1 MSAAGDSVGRGAAA
15 GLDWARGALA
25 WRIFLCFAAGYFM
38 SYGLRSVNAVLAPE
52 LVADLQLSNAQL
64 GSLSSAYFFAFA
76 LMQLP
81 LGVWLDRYG
90 PRRVNAVLMSIAAA
104 GCVAFA
110 VADSFVTLWV
120 GRALVGVG
128 VAAGLMAS
136 LTAFRQW
143 FAPERQTQLAAWM
156 LTAGTLGVLTATA
169 PVQWMLP
176 ITGWRGVFW
185 IAAGL
190 LLVVAVALWTLLPR
204 GRERRG
210 GTHASFLATMGGYG
224 AVFRNNY
231 FWRMA
236 IPGALLQGGFVALQT
251 LWVGPWF
258 VRVLGMSPQRS
269 AEHLFWFNLFLLG
282 CYLLLS
288 WLAPRIGPGRDA
300 LVPIVA
306 IGTLFVVAVEV
317 GIAFAGGPSAWLAWL
332 ALAAAATH
340 YAIVQPRVGL
350 VFPPELAGRALT
362 AFNLVIFT
370 GIFFTQWGFGLVVDA
385 FHASGQ
391 SDTQAFRS
399 AMLALAAVH
408 AAALVLFLAWPR
420 LWQEGPA
427 PQSAAGV
434 GNRRN

>member
-1 MSAAGDSVGRGAAA
+1 VSAAGGSVGRVPAPGM
-15 GLDWARGALA
+15 DWARGALA

-38 SYGLRSVNAVLAPE
+38 SYGLRSINAVLAPE
-52 LVADLQLSNAQL
+52 LVADLQLTNAQL
-64 GSLSSAYFFAFA
+64 GSLSSAYFLAFA

-110 VADSFVTLWV
+110 VADTFVTLWL

-156 LTAGTLGVLTATA
+156 LMAGTLGVLTATA

-185 IAAGL
+185 ISAVL
-190 LLVVAVALWTLLPR
+190 LLAVAVALWVLLPR
-204 GRERRG
+204 GREGRG
-210 GTHASFLATMGGYG
+210 GTPLSFMSALGGYG
-224 AVFRNNY
+224 AVFRNSY
-231 FWRMA
+231 FWRMS
-236 IPGALLQGGFVALQT
+236 IPGAMMQGGFVALQT

-258 VRVLGMSPQRS
+258 VRVLEMSPERS

-282 CYLLLS
+282 CYLLLG
-288 WLAPRIGPGRDA
+288 WLAPRVGQGREA

-306 IGTLFVVAVEV
+306 IGTLFVVAFEV

-332 ALAAAATH
+332 GLAAAATH
-340 YAIVQPRVGL
+340 YAMVQPRVGL

-370 GIFFTQWGFGLVVDA
+370 GVFFTQWGFGLVVDA
-385 FHASGQ
+385 FGAAGQ
-391 SDTQAFRS
+391 TDVEAFRS
-399 AMLALAAVH
+399 AMLTLAALH
-408 AAALVLFLAWPR
+408 ALGLVLFLVWPR
-420 LWQEGPA
+420 LWRDEGLRGA
-427 PQSAAGV
+427 
-434 GNRRN
+434 

>member
-1 MSAAGDSVGRGAAA
+1 MSAAGGSIGHAPAAD
-15 GLDWARGALA
+15 GGDWARGALA

-52 LVADLQLSNAQL
+52 LIAELRLTNAQL
-64 GSLSSAYFFAFA
+64 GSLSSAYFLAFA

-90 PRRVNAVLMSIAAA
+90 PRRVNSVLMSIAAL

-110 VADSFVTLWV
+110 VADSFVTLWL

-136 LTAFRQW
+136 LTAFRLW
-143 FAPERQTQLAAWM
+143 FPPQRQTQLAAWM
-156 LTAGTLGVLTATA
+156 LMAGTLGVLTSTA

-176 ITGWRGVFW
+176 VTGWRGVFW

-190 LLVVAVALWTLLPR
+190 LLGVAVALWTVLPR
-204 GRERRG
+204 GREGRG
-210 GTHASFLATMGGYG
+210 GATSFITALGGYA
-224 AVFRNNY
+224 AVFRSSY

-258 VRVLGMSPQRS
+258 VRVLGMSPQSS
-269 AEHLFWFNLFLLG
+269 AERLFWFNLFLLG
-282 CYLLLS
+282 CFLLLG
-288 WLAPRIGPGRDA
+288 WVAPRIGQGRDA

-306 IGTLFVVAVEV
+306 IGTVFVVTFEV
-317 GIAFAGGPSAWLAWL
+317 AIAYVGGPSAWLAWL

-340 YAIVQPRVGL
+340 YTIVQPRVGL

-385 FHASGQ
+385 FGAAGQ
-391 SDTQAFRS
+391 ADVAAFRS
-399 AMLALAAVH
+399 SMLALAALH
-408 AAALVLFLAWPR
+408 ALGLVLFLVWPR
-420 LWQEGPA
+420 IWKDEA
-427 PQSAAGV
+427 PRAA
-434 GNRRN
+434 